1 MGSEMMGAAKRR
13 PRASRSALSE
23 VAIRPTRTARG
34 RHNTVGPSSVY
45 TASERFTKK
54 KFVAILVQM
63 EPRRAQAPNV
73 FEVIDLADPR
83 LADYRDLRDR
93 GLRGRDG
100 IPGLFVGEQPLIV
113 QRMLSMP
120 GVSKSVLVVT
130 TWADRIA
137 PLAPPEVPV
146 YVAPLDL
153 MRHVAGFAV
162 HRGVLAVG
170 YRAKVERPSLHAII
184 SGDGPLTLLLCED
197 ITNIDNIGLLFRNAA
212 AFGVDGVLLSPKCH
226 DPLYRKSLR
235 VAIGHT
241 LSIPFARCDDWLGEL
256 DRLKR
261 NWNLTLIAA
270 ANDERAAELDSAPRP
285 ERIGLVVG
293 SEFDG
298 LLSTTLNLCD
308 QIVKVP
314 MANGVD
320 SLNVAVAAA
329 VCLHRFST
337 AVRV

>member
-1 MGSEMMGAAKRR
+1 MD
-13 PRASRSALSE
+13 
-23 VAIRPTRTARG
+23 
-34 RHNTVGPSSVY
+34 
-45 TASERFTKK
+45 
-54 KFVAILVQM
+54 Q
-63 EPRRAQAPNV
+63 RRAQAPNV
-73 FEVIDLADPR
+73 FDVIDLADTR
-83 LADYRDLRDR
+83 LADYRDIRDR

-120 GVSKSVLVVT
+120 GVSKSVLVVR

-153 MRHVAGFAV
+153 MQRVAGFAV

-235 VAIGHT
+235 VAIGHALT
-241 LSIPFARCDDWLGEL
+241 VPFARSEDWSGEL
-256 DRLKR
+256 ARLQQES
-261 NWNLTLIAA
+261 NVTLVAA
-270 ANDERAAELDSAPRP
+270 ALDERAVELDSVPCPKRV
-285 ERIGLVVG
+285 GLVVG
-293 SEFDG
+293 PEFDG
-298 LLSTTLNLCD
+298 LPAATLDQCD
-308 QIVKVP
+308 SIVKVP
-314 MANGVD
+314 MARGVD

>member
-1 MGSEMMGAAKRR
+1 MQQRPAK
-13 PRASRSALSE
+13 AD
-23 VAIRPTRTARG
+23 
-34 RHNTVGPSSVY
+34 
-45 TASERFTKK
+45 
-54 KFVAILVQM
+54 
-63 EPRRAQAPNV
+63 NV
-73 FEVIDLADPR
+73 IQVTDLADPR
-83 LADYRDLRDR
+83 LADYRDIRDR
-93 GLRGRDG
+93 GLLGRDG

-120 GVSKSVLVVT
+120 GVTKSVLVVT

-153 MRHVAGFAV
+153 MRRVAGFTV

-170 YRAKVERPSLHAII
+170 YRAKVERPSLNAII
-184 SGDGPLTLLLCED
+184 SGDGPLTLLLCEN

-212 AFGVDGVLLSPKCH
+212 AFAVDGVLLSPKCH

-235 VAIGHT
+235 VAIGHALT
-241 LSIPFARCDDWLGEL
+241 VPFARSEDWAGEL
-256 DRLKR
+256 ARLQQER
-261 NWNLTLIAA
+261 NVTLVATGL
-270 ANDERAAELDSAPRP
+270 DERAVELDSAPCPTRV
-285 ERIGLVVG
+285 GLVVG

-298 LLSTTLNLCD
+298 LPSATLDQCD
-308 QIVKVP
+308 AIVKVP
-314 MANGVD
+314 MARGVD

-337 AVRV
+337 GKRI

>member
-1 MGSEMMGAAKRR
+1 MQQRPAK
-13 PRASRSALSE
+13 AD
-23 VAIRPTRTARG
+23 
-34 RHNTVGPSSVY
+34 
-45 TASERFTKK
+45 
-54 KFVAILVQM
+54 
-63 EPRRAQAPNV
+63 NV
-73 FEVIDLADPR
+73 IQVTDLADPR
-83 LADYRDLRDR
+83 LGDYRDLRDR

-120 GVSKSVLVVT
+120 GVTKSVLVVT

-153 MRHVAGFAV
+153 MRRVAGFAV

-170 YRAKVERPSLHAII
+170 YRAKVERPSLQAII
-184 SGDGPLTLLLCED
+184 SGSGPLTLLLCED
-197 ITNIDNIGLLFRNAA
+197 VTNIDNIGLLFRNAA

-235 VAIGHT
+235 VAIGHALT
-241 LSIPFARCDDWLGEL
+241 VPFARSEDWSGEL
-256 DRLKR
+256 ARLQQES
-261 NWNLTLIAA
+261 NVTLVAA
-270 ANDERAAELDSAPRP
+270 GLDERAVELDSAPRP
-285 ERIGLVVG
+285 TRVGLVVG
-293 SEFDG
+293 PEFDG
-298 LLSTTLNLCD
+298 LPSATLDQCD
-308 QIVKVP
+308 AIVKVP
-314 MANGVD
+314 MAPNVD

-337 AVRV
+337 GKRI

>member
-1 MGSEMMGAAKRR
+1 MQQRPAK
-13 PRASRSALSE
+13 AD
-23 VAIRPTRTARG
+23 
-34 RHNTVGPSSVY
+34 
-45 TASERFTKK
+45 
-54 KFVAILVQM
+54 
-63 EPRRAQAPNV
+63 NV
-73 FEVIDLADPR
+73 IQVTDLDDPR
-83 LADYRDLRDR
+83 LADYRDIRDR
-93 GLRGRDG
+93 GLRGWDG

-120 GVSKSVLVVT
+120 SVTKSVLVVT

-153 MRHVAGFAV
+153 MRRVAGFTV

-170 YRAKVERPSLHAII
+170 YRAKVERPSLNAII

-197 ITNIDNIGLLFRNAA
+197 IANIDNIGLLFRNAA
-212 AFGVDGVLLSPKCH
+212 AFAVDGVLLSPKCH

-235 VAIGHT
+235 VAIGHALT
-241 LSIPFARCDDWLGEL
+241 VPFARSEDWEGEL
-256 DRLKR
+256 ARLQQER
-261 NWNLTLIAA
+261 NVTLVAA
-270 ANDERAAELDSAPRP
+270 GLDERAVELDSAPRP
-285 ERIGLVVG
+285 TRVGLVVG

-298 LLSTTLNLCD
+298 LPSATLDQCD
-308 QIVKVP
+308 AIVKVP
-314 MANGVD
+314 MARGVD

-337 AVRV
+337 GKRI